1 VKATKDGS
9 PRPGVPLPRLFCIGP
24 LVDEERGRE
33 LECLTWLDSQPAESV
48 VFLCFGSA
56 SSVPAEGDR
65 RGAGEERAR
74 VPLGRARARGPP
86 RRLDEAVRRARRGGA
101 LLHARPVVSTWA
113 AQVQALRDRRVRDA
127 LRVELQAG
135 GARGGG
141 AARVLA
147 DVRGA
152 EAEQGAPRGGREARC
167 GDAGATTW

>member
-1 VKATKDGS
+1 
-9 PRPGVPLPRLFCIGP
+9 
-24 LVDEERGRE
+24 
-33 LECLTWLDSQPAESV
+33 
-48 VFLCFGSA
+48 
-56 SSVPAEGDR
+56 VPAEGDR

-86 RRLDEAVRRARRGGA
+86 RRLDEAVRRARRGPA
-101 LLHARPVVSTWA
+101 LLHARPRAGGLDVGRAGAGA
-113 AQVQALRDRRVRDA
+113 APPRDRRVRDA

>member
-1 VKATKDGS
+1 VGQERSGHAFLWAVRAPVAPRDDSTRRFDGRGEALLCS
-9 PRPGVPLPRLFCIGP
+9 T
-24 LVDEERGRE
+24 RGRG
-33 LECLTWLDSQPAESV
+33 L
-48 VFLCFGSA
+48 
-56 SSVPAEGDR
+56 
-65 RGAGEERAR
+65 
-74 VPLGRARARGPP
+74 
-86 RRLDEAVRRARRGGA
+86 
-101 LLHARPVVSTWA
+101 VVSTWA